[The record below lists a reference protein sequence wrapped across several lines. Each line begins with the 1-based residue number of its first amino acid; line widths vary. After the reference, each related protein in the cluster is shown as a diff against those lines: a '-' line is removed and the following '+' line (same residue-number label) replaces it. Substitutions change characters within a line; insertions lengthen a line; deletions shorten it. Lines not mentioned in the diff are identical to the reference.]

1 MAGQVPP
8 LVMSNTKDDL
18 LKALKMAPETY
29 TMMAKEADNVY
40 RWLTQ
45 GGYHLK
51 DNCSR
56 RPPYDWSDIREKSK
70 NEAYERIAQ
79 SGDAH
84 TSYYWNL
91 AAPTEDCS
99 NWIARWFLYH
109 KFRYRD
115 GRNRNSAKDDGSKSS
130 RSKGSSSRP
139 TRTSGHPSSRH
150 PRTEQSSVTQ
160 ANGTYYEA
168 QNSYYTTS
176 ANTYQQQYYTQQ
188 ASSSTNYSSYG
199 DNYAYDHRG
208 GYDREFKEEGEQSP
222 KTYYDPVRDADSM
235 KR

>member
-1 MAGQVPP
+1 MWQ
-8 LVMSNTKDDL
+8 
-18 LKALKMAPETY
+18 
-29 TMMAKEADNVY
+29 KEADNVY

-115 GRNRNSAKDDGSKSS
+115 GRNRNSAKDDSSKQSS
-130 RSKGSSSRP
+130 RSSRGSGGSGSSSSRSS
-139 TRTSGHPSSRH
+139 RQSGHQSSRH
-150 PRTEQSSVTQ
+150 SRVDQSSGTQ
-160 ANGTYYEA
+160 ANVPYYEP
-168 QNSYYTTS
+168 QSSYYTTS
-176 ANTYQQQYYTQQ
+176 A
-188 ASSSTNYSSYG
+188 ASSS
-199 DNYAYDHRG
+199 
-208 GYDREFKEEGEQSP
+208 KSP
-222 KTYYDPVRDADSM
+222 LK
-235 KR
+235 